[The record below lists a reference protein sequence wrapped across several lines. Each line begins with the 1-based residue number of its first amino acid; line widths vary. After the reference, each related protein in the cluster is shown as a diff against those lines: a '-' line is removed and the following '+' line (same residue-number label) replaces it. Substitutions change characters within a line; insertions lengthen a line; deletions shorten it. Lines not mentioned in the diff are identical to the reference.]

1 MQLPNRPTLQE
12 IIDRIEAD
20 INQELGT
27 SSILRRAFS
36 KVISRALGAMIHLL
50 FGFLEWIFEQAFLLT
65 ATSRTFIRWWGVT
78 FGVEIREATFTEF
91 DLAMTGNE
99 GSVIGDGT
107 IFTRE
112 DGTQYVSSGE
122 ETVDAQGDAIVRL
135 VAINSGAAPN
145 VEVGDTVSLNS
156 TIAGVDSDGTVDSIE
171 TIGEDEEDL
180 ELYRQRILNRI
191 QHPPLGG
198 SANDY
203 IQWALE
209 VSGVTRSWVLP
220 LNQGPGTV
228 GVSFVNDNADP
239 IIPDSTKISEVETYI
254 QERKPVTAQLTVF
267 APTPLDLDIDVSIQ
281 PNTLEVR
288 ENAAKQLDDLI
299 RRDAN
304 LAGSYKGPG
313 QTNDGKILLSKIRQA
328 IGLTVGLEDYEI
340 NSINGSA
347 PDNVTPS
354 QGELIVPGTYTWQ
367 TLS

>member
-1 MQLPNRPTLQE
+1 MLPNRPSLQE
-12 IIDRIEAD
+12 IIDRIEND
-20 INQELGT
+20 INQELKT
-27 SSILRRAFS
+27 SSILRRAFT

-50 FGFLEWIFEQAFLLT
+50 FGFLDWIFEQAFLIT

-78 FGVEIREATFTEF
+78 FGVEIREATFAEF
-91 DLAMTGNE
+91 DIVSTGNA
-99 GSVIGDGT
+99 GAVISDGT
-107 IFTRE
+107 IYTRD
-112 DGTQYVSSGE
+112 DGVQYVTSGE
-122 ETVDAQGDAIVRL
+122 VILDGNGEGTVRL
-135 VAINSGAAPN
+135 VAIQSGATPN
-145 VEVGDTVSLNS
+145 VEVGDIVSLNS
-156 TIAGVDSDGTVDSIE
+156 TIAGVESEATVSSIE
-171 TIGEDEEDL
+171 TIGENEEDL

-191 QHPPLGG
+191 QLPPLGG

-209 VSGVTRSWVLP
+209 VAGVTRSWVLP

-239 IIPDSTKISEVETYI
+239 IIPDSTKINEVETYI
-254 QERKPVTAQLTVF
+254 QGLKPVTAQLTVF
-267 APTPLDLDIDVSIQ
+267 APTPLDFDIDISIQ
-281 PNTLEVR
+281 PNTTEVQDNITS
-288 ENAAKQLDDLI
+288 ELDDLI

-328 IGLTVGLEDYEI
+328 IGLAVGLEDYEI
-340 NSINGSA
+340 NTINGNA

-354 QGELIVPGTYTWQ
+354 QGELIVPGTYSWQ